1 MIIKRSSEST
11 FNDISE
17 EMRFL
22 GIDITFEDSSQSQQ
36 FSYTRVNHGISCI
49 NQTKQL
55 CMDFPTLKPIVL
67 VLKKILLV
75 HNLNQPY
82 LGGLN
87 SYSLVLMT
95 SAFLNHCAGVESMS
109 KNLREILNYYGSYF
123 DP

>member
-1 MIIKRSSEST
+1 
-11 FNDISE
+11 
-17 EMRFL
+17 
-22 GIDITFEDSSQSQQ
+22 
-36 FSYTRVNHGISCI
+36 
-49 NQTKQL
+49 
-55 CMDFPTLKPIVL
+55 MDFPTLKPIVL